1 MKGQAF
7 DTFKLLI
14 AAVVAI
20 AILGI
25 LLQILNLIKP
35 PGADPETI
43 IQQQL
48 QKAYGHIGS
57 VTVSDGKASFTK
69 GQIFS
74 GESYLSVMGQQGVIE
89 FQCGDSID
97 NNCLEVTGTIATE
110 VEITQA
116 FDGRI
121 KAKCASDQKCCV
133 QIGEGTVTCTA

>member
-7 DTFKLLI
+7 DTCKLLI

-57 VTVSDGKASFTK
+57 VTVSDGKAKTNPSFFC
-69 GQIFS
+69 GEERVEEFIHIFTRDTNPRVMN
-74 GESYLSVMGQQGVIE
+74 GELYP
-89 FQCGDSID
+89 SIILWD
-97 NNCLEVTGTIATE
+97 MPLQYQV
-110 VEITQA
+110 
-116 FDGRI
+116 
-121 KAKCASDQKCCV
+121 ASLWHRLNS
-133 QIGEGTVTCTA
+133 I

>member
-74 GESYLSVMGQQGVIE
+74 GESYLSVMGQQGTIE
-89 FQCGDSID
+89 FQCGDSITD
-97 NNCLEVTGTIATE
+97 NCAESAGE

-121 KAKCASDQKCCV
+121 KAKCVTDQKCCV
-133 QIGEGTVTCTA
+133 QIGEGTVECTE